1 MKTCIKI
8 TKILCWT
15 VISYEQANSSCC
27 WWGRVTS
34 LWWTETCF
42 SAGSHGIPWSSLK
55 EPNIKRSA
63 AHRLHMLVPQRH
75 AGSIFVGGK
84 KKTFPLTCLSP
95 LCRADA
101 VLGAGDV
108 LTSWWVLS
116 VLLHSSFR
124 FSSSLSLCFCNRRRA
139 AEDGVPPRTF
149 SMEGL
154 RPRPSPSIPGKPVLA
169 ELSGSM
175 LLFSPLLYSAQR
187 FRMVSSRC
195 LSFKTRHKKHCF
207 LIFSLLLL
215 CLKHIARPLYILW
228 VWIQAAS

>member
-8 TKILCWT
+8 NNKDIMLNRNKLWADKQQRLLVRTGYQLQVNKNFVSLQDHMESPEAHLKNHILSQAQHIICTCWFHGGM
-15 VISYEQANSSCC
+15 QGA
-27 WWGRVTS
+27 S
-34 LWWTETCF
+34 LLGE
-42 SAGSHGIPWSSLK
+42 
-55 EPNIKRSA
+55 
-63 AHRLHMLVPQRH
+63 
-75 AGSIFVGGK
+75 

-149 SMEGL
+149 SIDGL
-154 RPRPSPSIPGKPVLA
+154 RPMPSPSTPGNPVLA
-169 ELSGSM
+169 ELRGSM

-207 LIFSLLLL
+207 LIFSLLL
-215 CLKHIARPLYILW
+215 CLKHVARHLYIPR